1 MPKAAERDSTREKC
15 PEQGRPE
22 TGSGQAGGGCQ
33 GTEMSWSEDSGG
45 RCTAT

>member
-33 GTEMSWSEDSGG
+33 EPGDGNVLE
-45 RCTAT
+45 